1 MEQPLV
7 PPMVTDNIKLWETF
21 MKNKR
26 TTRRMTLALCIVCLA
41 MGMLMG
47 CEKKDTAGNPP
58 ENTETVKSVE
68 SQTDD
73 KQGNVTAESD
83 LEKYARLYKENAKLK
98 AEFEE
103 IRSIYLDNRKS
114 SISTGSVDYA
124 YMSVPHSGETPE
136 PPEGWNGDIG
146 ATKKSLEE
154 IRESLPD
161 LSGIQVPDVAEEEDL
176 SAQIE
181 ILEHNN
187 SEYERV
193 INEMAMELDILD

>member
-1 MEQPLV
+1 ME
-7 PPMVTDNIKLWETF
+7 
-21 MKNKR
+21 NKR
-26 TTRRMTLALCIVCLA
+26 IMRRITLALCIACLA
-41 MGMLMG
+41 VGMFTG
-47 CEKKDTAGNPP
+47 CGKKDTLENPS

-68 SQTDD
+68 SQTGD
-73 KQGNVTAESD
+73 KQGDVTAESD

-136 PPEGWNGDIG
+136 APEGWNGDIG

-161 LSGIQVPDVAEEEDL
+161 LSGIQVPDVAEEDL
-176 SAQIE
+176 STQIE

-187 SEYERV
+187 VEYERV
-193 INEMAMELDILD
+193 INEMGMELDILD

>member
-7 PPMVTDNIKLWETF
+7 PPMVTDNIRLWETF

-26 TTRRMTLALCIVCLA
+26 TTRRMTLALCIACLA
-41 MGMLMG
+41 MGIFTG
-47 CEKKDTAGNPP
+47 CGKKDTSENPS

-68 SQTDD
+68 SQTND
-73 KQGNVTAESD
+73 KQGDVTAESD

-136 PPEGWNGDIG
+136 APEGWNGDIG

-161 LSGIQVPDVAEEEDL
+161 LSGIQVPDVAEEDL

-187 SEYERV
+187 VEYERV

>member
-26 TTRRMTLALCIVCLA
+26 TTRRMTLALCIACLA
-41 MGMLMG
+41 MGMFTG
-47 CEKKDTAGNPP
+47 CGKKDTSENPS
-58 ENTETVKSVE
+58 ENTETTDGVDA
-68 SQTDD
+68 QTAGE
-73 KQGNVTAESD
+73 QSNGTGESD
-83 LEKYARLYKENAKLK
+83 QEKYARLYKENAKLK

-136 PPEGWNGDIG
+136 APEGWNGDIG
-146 ATKKSLEE
+146 ASKKSLEE

-161 LSGIQVPDVAEEEDL
+161 LSGIQVPDVAEEDL

-187 SEYERV
+187 VEYERV

>member
-1 MEQPLV
+1 ME
-7 PPMVTDNIKLWETF
+7 
-21 MKNKR
+21 NKR
-26 TTRRMTLALCIVCLA
+26 MMRRITLALCIACLA
-41 MGMLMG
+41 MGMFTG
-47 CEKKDTAGNPP
+47 CGKEDTSENPS

-73 KQGNVTAESD
+73 KQGDVTAESD

-114 SISTGSVDYA
+114 SISTGNVDYA

-136 PPEGWNGDIG
+136 APEGWNGDTAVRPKTID
-146 ATKKSLEE
+146 E

-161 LSGIQVPDVAEEEDL
+161 LSGIQVLEVAEEDL
-176 SAQIE
+176 SEQIE
-181 ILEHNN
+181 ALEHNKA
-187 SEYERV
+187 EYERV
-193 INEMAMELDILD
+193 INEMIMEVDFQSK

>member
-1 MEQPLV
+1 
-7 PPMVTDNIKLWETF
+7 

-26 TTRRMTLALCIVCLA
+26 TMRKMTLALCIVCLA
-41 MGMLMG
+41 TGMLIG
-47 CEKKDTAGNPP
+47 CGKKDTAENPP

-73 KQGNVTAESD
+73 KQDDVTAESD
-83 LEKYARLYKENAKLK
+83 QEKYARLYKENAKLK

-114 SISTGSVDYA
+114 SISTGRVDYA

-136 PPEGWNGDIG
+136 APEGWNGDIG

-161 LSGIQVPDVAEEEDL
+161 LSGIQVPDVAKEDL

-187 SEYERV
+187 AEYERV
-193 INEMAMELDILD
+193 INEMTMEFDILD

>member
-1 MEQPLV
+1 
-7 PPMVTDNIKLWETF
+7 MVTDNIKLWETF

-26 TTRRMTLALCIVCLA
+26 TTRRMTLALCIICLA

-47 CEKKDTAGNPP
+47 CEKKDTARNPP
-58 ENTETVKSVE
+58 ENTKTVKSVE

-73 KQGNVTAESD
+73 KQGDVTAESD

-136 PPEGWNGDIG
+136 APEGWNGDIG

-161 LSGIQVPDVAEEEDL
+161 LSGIQVPDVAEEDL

-187 SEYERV
+187 VEYERV
-193 INEMAMELDILD
+193 INEMIMELDILD

>member
-1 MEQPLV
+1 MMEQPLER
-7 PPMVTDNIKLWETF
+7 PMVTDNIKLWETF

-26 TTRRMTLALCIVCLA
+26 TMKRMTLALCIVCLA

-47 CEKKDTAGNPP
+47 CGNKDTTESSP
-58 ENTETVKSVE
+58 ENTETINDVG

-73 KQGNVTAESD
+73 KQGDVTAESD
-83 LEKYARLYKENAKLK
+83 PEKYARLYKENAKLK

-114 SISTGSVDYA
+114 SISTGRVDYA

-136 PPEGWNGDIG
+136 APEGWNGDIG
-146 ATKKSLEE
+146 TTKKSLEE

-161 LSGIQVPDVAEEEDL
+161 LSGIQVPDVAEEDL

-187 SEYERV
+187 AEYERV